1 MFSATTHHK
10 NKNDWRSDVDS
21 ALVARLNHLEIHN
34 SKQKETIRF
43 LRQENAKLKS
53 DHHKKYVA
61 RQELKNSGYG
71 GPWSDAQLDMILNAP
86 PGCGRLRK
94 GQSVKW
100 SAKDIIKGISL
111 YEKLVSQGMRVL
123 M

>member
-1 MFSATTHHK
+1 MLTATSNHDK

-21 ALVARLNHLEIHN
+21 ALVARLNHLEIQN

-53 DHHKKYVA
+53 DNHKRYVV
-61 RQELKNSGYG
+61 RQEMKNSGYG

-86 PGCGRLRK
+86 LGSGRLRK
-94 GQSVKW
+94 GHSVKW

-111 YEKLVSQGMRVL
+111 YEKLVAQGMNV
-123 M
+123 